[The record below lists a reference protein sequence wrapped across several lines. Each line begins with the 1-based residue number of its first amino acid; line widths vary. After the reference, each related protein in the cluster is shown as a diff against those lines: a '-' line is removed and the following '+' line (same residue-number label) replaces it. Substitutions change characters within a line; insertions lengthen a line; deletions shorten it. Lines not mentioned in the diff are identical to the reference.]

1 MTCAAGEARCQEKK
15 CTGKMPCQPNFYIS
29 YNNDTCF
36 VRASRMLL
44 IWLKDSCQDY
54 YRRVNMSHSDSTPM
68 FLCSF
73 SFESSSTESEE
84 GTVFILRFFSFLVP
98 RGKGLTLQ
106 YWRQH
111 SIFPICPGIRQQRE
125 DIVCHMLEI
134 TSKREIKSEY
144 GHNLKKSLHIIA
156 SNMALWLKASESI
169 TVIHFQACGNI
180 ALFCLSLH
188 CLSSQKSLES
198 LVQL

>member
-1 MTCAAGEARCQEKK
+1 
-15 CTGKMPCQPNFYIS
+15 MPCQPNFYIS

-144 GHNLKKSLHIIA
+144 GHNLKKKSTYHCIQYGSLT
-156 SNMALWLKASESI
+156 KSI
-169 TVIHFQACGNI
+169 WIYNCDP
-180 ALFCLSLH
+180 
-188 CLSSQKSLES
+188 LSSMWQHRFVLFISTLFKQSKKPRVS
-198 LVQL
+198 CPAVNN